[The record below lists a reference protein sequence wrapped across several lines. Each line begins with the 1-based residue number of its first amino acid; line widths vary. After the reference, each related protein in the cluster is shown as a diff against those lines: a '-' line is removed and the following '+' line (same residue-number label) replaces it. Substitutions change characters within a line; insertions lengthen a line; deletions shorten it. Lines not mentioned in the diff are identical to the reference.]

1 MGHVSRHGKVAATLA
16 LIGIVAACTVGAPST
31 FTLNSASVDATY
43 TCPVGAADAPY
54 DLKGVIDV
62 RNSTSNAVMIKSVAA
77 VMTLVAVKGSWLEK
91 VGDKYQASDIGVSPQ
106 TVASGTSASL
116 NLILPS
122 SCTTGKT
129 AVAGASYGEYS
140 IAFTVVTSTGI
151 HTIVSQNRHR
161 IVAA

>member
-1 MGHVSRHGKVAATLA
+1 M
-16 LIGIVAACTVGAPST
+16 LIGVAAACTVGAPST

-43 TCPVGAADAPY
+43 MCPVGAADAPY
-54 DLKGVIDV
+54 DLKAVIAV
-62 RNSTSNAVMIKSVAA
+62 RNSTSSAVTIKSVAA

-106 TVASGTSASL
+106 TVAAGSSTSL
-116 NLILPS
+116 NVILPS
-122 SCTTGKT
+122 ACSTGKAAT
-129 AVAGASYGEYS
+129 AGGSYGEYS
-140 IAFTVVTSTGI
+140 IAFTVVTSTGT